1 MTPARRK
8 QGAAECGPFHSNLAH
23 VRVKENVKVVGTV
36 GTRLLNGSVSLMYQ
50 GFWLFPPALLSSGYK
65 VGTRWEQW
73 EQKPVFPPSLS
84 VVPTCTH
91 QVLPKWEQHK
101 PSNGAGWRGVVPTFP
116 PFPPLFSYIER
127 EQPIKIT
134 LLPLQGHS
142 PTEAPSGWPV
152 CRPHAEG
159 SGCATWTQSPESSG
173 DWSSPQSPESSG
185 DWPLSPIGRDFG
197 QSNRYPQSA
206 EMSADQHPTPQRHAL
221 ADPPG

>member
-1 MTPARRK
+1 M
-8 QGAAECGPFHSNLAH
+8 
-23 VRVKENVKVVGTV
+23 
-36 GTRLLNGSVSLMYQ
+36 
-50 GFWLFPPALLSSGYK
+50 
-65 VGTRWEQW
+65 
-73 EQKPVFPPSLS
+73 FPPSLS

-127 EQPIKIT
+127 EQPIMIT
-134 LLPLQGHS
+134 LLPQQGHS

-221 ADPPG
+221 ADPPLGKGTPSPPPSSTGRRGRGLSPHTGGAGPWLLCYASLAHPARWGLGCR

>member
-1 MTPARRK
+1 M
-8 QGAAECGPFHSNLAH
+8 FL
-23 VRVKENVKVVGTV
+23 
-36 GTRLLNGSVSLMYQ
+36 
-50 GFWLFPPALLSSGYK
+50 

-91 QVLPKWEQHK
+91 QVSPKWEQHK

-127 EQPIKIT
+127 EQPIMIT
-134 LLPLQGHS
+134 LLPQQGHS

-159 SGCATWTQSPESSG
+159 SECATWTQSPESSG
-173 DWSSPQSPESSG
+173 EWSSPQSPESSD

-206 EMSADQHPTPQRHAL
+206 
-221 ADPPG
+221 

>member
-1 MTPARRK
+1 MARAGGVLEPLNHRN
-8 QGAAECGPFHSNLAH
+8 HS
-23 VRVKENVKVVGTV
+23 
-36 GTRLLNGSVSLMYQ
+36 
-50 GFWLFPPALLSSGYK
+50 F
-65 VGTRWEQW
+65 
-73 EQKPVFPPSLS
+73 
-84 VVPTCTH
+84 
-91 QVLPKWEQHK
+91 
-101 PSNGAGWRGVVPTFP
+101 
-116 PFPPLFSYIER
+116 FSYIECY
-127 EQPIKIT
+127 QPIKIT

-142 PTEAPSGWPV
+142 PTEAHSGWPV

-221 ADPPG
+221 ADPPWVKVLPAPHRHRRVVWARAFTTYGRRWAVVVVLCLAGSPCPVGAGLSIAAVREQPPQTSPWKMGDPA